1 MSEKKERLAV
11 IRHSTAHVMA
21 EAVLKLFPGSKV
33 AIGPSIDN
41 GFYYDFELTR
51 PIKEEDLP
59 EIEKEMRRIVSGNH
73 DFERKVVSRDEALAL
88 FADQPYKIEL
98 INEMPEGEEISI
110 YTQDGYMDL
119 CRGPHVANTK
129 EINSQSFKLMKT
141 AGAYWRGDVKRPMLT
156 RIYGTAWEKPNEL
169 KEYLN
174 MLAEAEKRDHR
185 KIGHDLQLFMT
196 DELVGRGMPMFL
208 PKGYTVWRILEDYI
222 REKEIKS
229 GYQHVLITGLDF
241 LFTDIIL

>member
-41 GFYYDFELTR
+41 GFYYDFELSR
-51 PIKEEDLP
+51 PIKEEDLA

-98 INEMPEGEEISI
+98 INEMPEGEEISV
-110 YTQDGYMDL
+110 YVQDGYMDL

-185 KIGHDLQLFMT
+185 KIGKELDFFHI
-196 DELVGRGMPMFL
+196 DEENPGEIFWHPNGWMLYSII
-208 PKGYTVWRILEDYI
+208 KDYV
-222 REKEIKS
+222 REKNP
-229 GYQHVLITGLDF
+229 
-241 LFTDIIL
+241 